1 MLNKIKD
8 KILHVLRNYCGYYL
22 LKGAFDVADED
33 YTKLNNEFIKLNDKN
48 FELQTD
54 VISIQIELDKLSA
67 QHEAKIL
74 EYDILDNKYKE
85 VINLTTNYTLT
96 GDIYDLG
103 NFSSAWSSENRH
115 KYNSYL
121 IAELEEIL
129 NIMKEKGIH
138 PQDLIKRII
147 TKAKRDIKE

>member
-54 VISIQIELDKLSA
+54 VISVQIELDKLLA

-74 EYDILDNKYKE
+74 EYDILDNKYKKI
-85 VINLTTNYTLT
+85 VNVYTLCST
-96 GDIYDLG
+96 LNNHYDTEEIIKVG
-103 NFSSAWSSENRH
+103 EKES
-115 KYNSYL
+115 SYL
-121 IAELEEIL
+121 YKKYLVAELEEIL

-147 TKAKRDIKE
+147 TKAKRDIK